1 MSCLKR
7 KGTLV
12 KDEEKVFKKGKRNLK
27 VKNARKISK
36 NKKQKTK
43 AKNGKR
49 KEDEIVPFFT
59 SYRFHMCKVFQES

>member
-1 MSCLKR
+1 MQGK
-7 KGTLV
+7 
-12 KDEEKVFKKGKRNLK
+12 FQKKKP
-27 VKNARKISK
+27 
-36 NKKQKTK
+36 K